1 MIDKDDYVYFI
12 LGVDK
17 TNWDIIEDREA
28 WITELNLWDADL
40 DFDHSIFVRDYGDS
54 ENVCKEIIST
64 LSQACGS
71 KWFSLSKPGTCTLN
85 DYKNVRNEYEFDLYV
100 LCPLDP
106 TVETLVF
113 ETFDQLMEFLE

>member
-1 MIDKDDYVYFI
+1 MISKEGKDYFI

-54 ENVCKEIIST
+54 DNVCKEIIRT
-64 LSQACGS
+64 LAQACGS
-71 KWFSLSKPGTCTLN
+71 KWLALTKPGTCTLD
-85 DYKNVRNEYEFDLYV
+85 DYKNAMKEYEFDLYV
-100 LCPLDP
+100 LCPLDS
-106 TVETLVF
+106 TIETLVF
-113 ETFDQLMEFLE
+113 ETFEQLLEFIE